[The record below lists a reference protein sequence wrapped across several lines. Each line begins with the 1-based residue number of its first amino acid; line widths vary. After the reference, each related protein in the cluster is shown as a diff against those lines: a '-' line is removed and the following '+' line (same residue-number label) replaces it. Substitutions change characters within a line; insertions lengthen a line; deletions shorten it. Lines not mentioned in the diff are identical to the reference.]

1 MLSCHTSTRSRPAG
15 ANDRSASDGSGSTNP
30 IRPSQARDD
39 AGFSALEMAILFP
52 LTLFIIFGIIQFGIW
67 YHANDVA
74 RAAAQEAVRSAS
86 AYHATQSDGT
96 QAANLVL
103 SQNAKGLIINTRVAC
118 SRGTAVATATV
129 TGHALQVVPF
139 IPLSVKATASAP
151 VEEFLRPPRA

>member
-1 MLSCHTSTRSRPAG
+1 MCLIRPA
-15 ANDRSASDGSGSTNP
+15 RT
-30 IRPSQARDD
+30 RDD
-39 AGFSALEMAILFP
+39 AGFSALEMAIIFP

-96 QAANLVL
+96 RAANLVL
-103 SQNAKGLIINTRVAC
+103 SQNAKGLIIHTRVTC
-118 SRGTAVATATV
+118 SRSTAVATATV

-139 IPLSVKATASAP
+139 IPLPVKATATAP
-151 VEEFLRPPRA
+151 VEAFLPPPRA